1 MTPENLREKRI
12 AARLTQSA
20 LASHLGMERR
30 QIGRYERDEARI
42 PRLVQIAVD
51 GLTPARLTRHKK

>member
-12 AARLTQSA
+12 AANLTQAA

-30 QIGRYERDEARI
+30 QIGRYEKDEARI

-51 GLTPARLTRHKK
+51 GLLTRRKK